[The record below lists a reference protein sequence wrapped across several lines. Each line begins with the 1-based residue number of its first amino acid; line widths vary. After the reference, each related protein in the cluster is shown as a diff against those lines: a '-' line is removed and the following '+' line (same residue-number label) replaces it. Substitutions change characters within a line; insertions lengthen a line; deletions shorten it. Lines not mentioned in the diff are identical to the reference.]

1 MLLIVAVQVDTVD
14 TVDAAL
20 EVVAVVVVAL
30 AVASDAANHVVLV
43 VKEKMAIKNILKKVV
58 KEKMKMTN
66 LVHLV
71 KVLLVDVSAV
81 DSVVAI
87 VHGISIAL
95 VVTPTEKMQLET
107 SLKQMESLMKTEK
120 NTGLAELV
128 EHHEMV

>member
-1 MLLIVAVQVDTVD
+1 
-14 TVDAAL
+14 
-20 EVVAVVVVAL
+20 
-30 AVASDAANHVVLV
+30 
-43 VKEKMAIKNILKKVV
+43 
-58 KEKMKMTN
+58 MTN

-107 SLKQMESLMKTEK
+107 SLKQMESLMKYAVAFFGF
-120 NTGLAELV
+120 GLDLTILGNRL
-128 EHHEMV
+128 